1 MTMTTTKNKKMAA
14 AVTMIMMKI
23 MMAITMIMMMMM
35 ILKKLRTINYSSNLH
50 INVLS
55 MKQCVFSNY
64 QAHAPRGH
72 VDWLTV
78 AIRQFNQIGYTV
90 AHRASRMQKLN
101 KR

>member
-23 MMAITMIMMMMM
+23 MMVITMIMMMM
-35 ILKKLRTINYSSNLH
+35 ILKKIRTINYSSNLH